1 MHTIGEV
8 LAQVNFV
15 RKPPYFT
22 GAFFL
27 LLNLTLAL
35 SQVGLSVR
43 ETHSKY
49 TTEAVNGPAEKQC
62 KMKDITSRVTRTMTR
77 LPR

>member
-8 LAQVNFV
+8 LSLVNSV
-15 RKPPYFT
+15 RKPSLPYFT

-27 LLNLTLAL
+27 LLNLTLAP

-43 ETHSKY
+43 ETHLKIHNW
-49 TTEAVNGPAEKQC
+49 NGGE
-62 KMKDITSRVTRTMTR
+62 TM
-77 LPR
+77 